1 MIRGRARTWVLS
13 SLLACACDRSTVAAT
28 TAEPARPSPAPA
40 PTTAPPQEL
49 APNPA
54 PAPATAPAAPLGTR
68 GEVVLVTLG
77 AVEPDLVEAVEVA
90 LRDHLQ
96 VELRTIAALP
106 LPKRAWYPK
115 RKRYRADVLL
125 EYLLEQIPDA
135 PATTRI
141 LGLTSVDISTT
152 KDPYPDWGIFGLGYA
167 PGQAAVVS
175 SFRLQRKARDRQHVR
190 TRVANT
196 ATHEI
201 GHTFG
206 LPHCTEALCP
216 MQDAEGSIANTD
228 SANPDLGDD
237 CQAKLDAAFPR
248 RPIVD

>member
-1 MIRGRARTWVLS
+1 MKIACTW
-13 SLLACACDRSTVAAT
+13 LLACACLWACDRGTGTAA
-28 TAEPARPSPAPA
+28 APDPAS
-40 PTTAPPQEL
+40 PTTPPVH
-49 APNPA
+49 
-54 PAPATAPAAPLGTR
+54 APATATVAAPVVEPAPVVAPAPLGTR
-68 GEVVLVTLG
+68 GEVVLVSLG
-77 AVEPDLVEAVEVA
+77 EVEADLVDAVEVA
-90 LRDHLQ
+90 LREHLQ
-96 VELRTIAALP
+96 VDVRRLEPMP
-106 LPKRAWYPK
+106 LPQRAWYPK

-125 EYLLEQIPDA
+125 EVLLEQIPDA

-141 LGLTSVDISTT
+141 LGLTAVDISTT

-206 LPHCTEALCP
+206 LPHCTEPRCP

-228 SANPDLGDD
+228 SANPDLGAA
-237 CQAKLDAAFPR
+237 CQAELDAAFPR
-248 RPIVD
+248 RPGDG

>member
-1 MIRGRARTWVLS
+1 MKLACTW
-13 SLLACACDRSTVAAT
+13 LLACAGLWACDRGTGTAA
-28 TAEPARPSPAPA
+28 APDPANPTA
-40 PTTAPPQEL
+40 PTLE
-49 APNPA
+49 
-54 PAPATAPAAPLGTR
+54 APATATVAAPVPAPVVAAAPAPAPLGTR
-68 GEVVLVTLG
+68 GEVVLVSLG
-77 AVEPDLVEAVEVA
+77 EVEADLVDAVEVA
-90 LRDHLQ
+90 LREHLQ
-96 VELRTIAALP
+96 VDVRRLEP
-106 LPKRAWYPK
+106 MELPKRAWYPK

-125 EYLLEQIPDA
+125 EVLLEQIPDA

-141 LGLTSVDISTT
+141 LGLTAVDISTT

-196 ATHEI
+196 ATHEV

-206 LPHCTEALCP
+206 LQHCTELRCP

-228 SANPDLGDD
+228 SANPDLGAA
-237 CQAKLDAAFPR
+237 CQAALDAAFPR
-248 RPIVD
+248 RPGEG